1 MGFLRSVFY
10 QTTVKVNAVNLKFLL
25 REKNVLQMHVM
36 FFDMVIND
44 QTGTF
49 RSVYFLKPRTF
60 YACKLCLYPDWSE
73 YE

>member
-36 FFDMVIND
+36 FLDMVIDD
-44 QTGTF
+44 QKGTF
-49 RSVYFLKPRTF
+49 RSVYFLKPRAY
-60 YACKLCLYPDWSE
+60 YAMRVMFISRLA
-73 YE
+73 